1 MKTYSQI
8 SMAVFFVLG
17 IVACLC
23 QDVLAAFIAGLAFV
37 LFHAV
42 MVEKETDDALKEM
55 DDGE

>member
-23 QDVLAAFIAGLAFV
+23 QDALAAFISGLAFV

-42 MVEKETDDALKEM
+42 MIEIENADALKEM
-55 DDGE
+55 DE